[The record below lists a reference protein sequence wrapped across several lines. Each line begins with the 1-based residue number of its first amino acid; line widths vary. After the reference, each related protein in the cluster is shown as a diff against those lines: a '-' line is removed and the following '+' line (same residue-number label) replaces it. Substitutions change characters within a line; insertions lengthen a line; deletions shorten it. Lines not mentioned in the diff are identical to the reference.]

1 MSSRMLVNA
10 AANSGPAPDNGVS
23 SEPGCSYSAS
33 ALKPYTPTLNTTK
46 EATASG
52 KRIRR
57 NRPASTRN
65 EPGVRAERVGMCA
78 LNFLLSKYLYR
89 WNRFALGVKRGETRG
104 SLVRRV

>member
-1 MSSRMLVNA
+1 MSSRMLVIA
-10 AANSGPAPDNGVS
+10 AAKSVLALDKGVS
-23 SEPGCSYSAS
+23 SEPGCSYSTS
-33 ALKPYTPTLNTTK
+33 VLKPYTPTLNRTK
-46 EATASG
+46 EATVSG

-65 EPGVRAERVGMCA
+65 EPGVRAELVGMCA

-104 SLVRRV
+104 SLVGRV